1 MMLIRGDDRLTRQV
15 KTFYLVATAA
25 FLLLMLFVSAQSVAL
40 GETTTTL
47 PALQGAA
54 NNPGPYNSVPTGSDD
69 ATVRQYYHYLNLR
82 VLGGYH
88 EMYGVNPFFLSWG
101 FGAAVAILIV
111 LYFFVFS
118 WYARQRTQD
127 LYPVEVYNGYITERA
142 GPVDAFNYVLYA
154 ILAGLMVAYTVWNII
169 YGQMY

>member
-1 MMLIRGDDRLTRQV
+1 MMLFRGDDRLTRRV
-15 KTFYLVATAA
+15 KTFYLVATAS
-25 FLLLMLFVSAQSVAL
+25 FLLLTLFVTAQAIAQ

-54 NNPGPYNSVPTGSDD
+54 NNPGPFNSVPTGSDD
-69 ATVRQYYHYLNLR
+69 ATVRQYYNYLNLR
-82 VLGGYH
+82 VLNGYH
-88 EMYGVNPFFLSWG
+88 EMYGVSGFFLGWG
-101 FGAAVAILIV
+101 LGAAAALLIV
-111 LYFFVFS
+111 LYLFVFA